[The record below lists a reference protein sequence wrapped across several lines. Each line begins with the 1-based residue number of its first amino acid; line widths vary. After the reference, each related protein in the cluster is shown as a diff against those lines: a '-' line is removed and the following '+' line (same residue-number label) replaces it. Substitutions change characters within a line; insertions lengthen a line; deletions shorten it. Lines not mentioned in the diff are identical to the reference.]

1 MNRKFFSGNLAAR
14 LKNFKAEFQPFEE
27 GNAFVKI
34 VQSDTGS
41 VKNWPE
47 KCENTAKKFFDQFRV
62 ERFKISTGAENAV
75 SKKVE
80 GMIDSIRSDQ
90 IDCWFILEKEEIVIV
105 GLKKNVDSV
114 IKLVENIIRM
124 TTEEHEKPKQVVRYA
139 DVPSSDHAD
148 FLEKQ
153 QFLRTIKENNPGLV
167 EVNFADD
174 KSRTKVCFV
183 GSNEATSD
191 GIERFHDFMK
201 NVEVRELGLSK
212 EVVCF
217 MSKKSGV
224 EYLDTLFSK
233 EDVAYHILVTSKDT
247 VKIITRSAEEYKV
260 VRDLLCKSIYMESID
275 FPALHEHILS
285 SKQWCDLLKSIE
297 EEKPIDYKVERVDK
311 AQIHLYGA
319 KHVVNEYSRKI
330 RRLISSLTLESKKK
344 SLLPGVARFIK
355 EKMTTEIDTIQTH
368 FKDEHLKIEI
378 VGNECDLVGTKE
390 GVLEGYLKIRKLENK
405 ILSESKDMS
414 RVRLSTLMFGE
425 NGKRNVKGIEDETNV
440 VIEVIELADSARDE
454 GIKNENMTSMT
465 ASAVSNPVDP
475 FDVCKFIT
483 NEGLNVS
490 WKYGNIAEERV
501 CKNLRVD
508 LAM

>member
-201 NVEVRELGLSK
+201 NVEVHELGLSK

-311 AQIHLYGA
+311 VQIHLYGA